1 MAGCT
6 PASSPA
12 VSPPVP
18 VQTVVTLPSSTA
30 RSTSTASPEL
40 RLDSI
45 INFRDVAGSG
55 AGLAITGGGH
65 MARGVVFRSGKLQ
78 QLSAADR
85 VALIKAGVSDIFDL
99 RTVAVAKR
107 SPDPAV
113 GRAKYHLINVFGV
126 YETDD
131 PVAKTP
137 SAARRERQQMNR
149 RFVTDPKQRERIGS
163 LMRGIADARG
173 AVVIH
178 CTEGKDRTGWVS
190 AILQMVAGVGD
201 EQVMDEYLLSN
212 RRRAQLIEQGIAKAR
227 KTGGSMASD
236 VARIRLTVDDD
247 YLKAGLDEL
256 EARYGDLNGY
266 LKVGLGLDQETIVR
280 LQLKLQSGA

>member
-1 MAGCT
+1 MRRCRVCFGRNGWLYARVQPGGLT
-6 PASSPA
+6 ARA
-12 VSPPVP
+12 R
-18 VQTVVTLPSSTA
+18 QTVVTLPSATA

-65 MARGVVFRSGKLQ
+65 MTRGVVFRSGKLQ

-113 GRAKYHLINVFGV
+113 GRAKYHLINIFGV
-126 YETDD
+126 YETHD

-163 LMRGIADARG
+163 LMRGIAGARG
-173 AVVIH
+173 RSSFTAL
-178 CTEGKDRTGWVS
+178 R
-190 AILQMVAGVGD
+190 
-201 EQVMDEYLLSN
+201 
-212 RRRAQLIEQGIAKAR
+212 
-227 KTGGSMASD
+227 
-236 VARIRLTVDDD
+236 ARI
-247 YLKAGLDEL
+247 AP
-256 EARYGDLNGY
+256 
-266 LKVGLGLDQETIVR
+266 VGCR
-280 LQLKLQSGA
+280 RFYR